1 MDAFYPHQNGELS
14 SSQKQAL
21 ITLLDF
27 LKNCRP
33 ISLVNVDGKIACKM
47 IRIGHTY
54 IHTYVHT
61 YIVYLVT
68 QVTEYARLKA

>member
-21 ITLLDF
+21 ITPLDF

-54 IHTYVHT
+54 IHTY
-61 YIVYLVT
+61 IVYLVR
-68 QVTEYARLKA
+68 QVTEYARLKS